1 MFESN
6 RFKPFVTSKG
16 KKQMKMLLRQYK
28 KFSEGIFPL
37 GIQSMESIA
46 KKDYAVDIDDQI
58 AELEN
63 YQKELVGEQ
72 VSKKKKRKE
81 LAKLKQQK
89 TETSAKVTESNV
101 WTETEETPADS
112 EPKPSAAKEAK
123 KKTRKK
129 ITKTQIKEEKLKKLK
144 AKREAKLAAI
154 KQQRLE
160 SKVVKKSSKSVVE
173 TKQDAPKKEDEVITS
188 ATLKQQ
194 KQESKVVKK
203 PTKVV
208 TEQKQDTSKKQ
219 DAATPSAPKVKP
231 QTPKSK
237 AAFEVHDEWSEPL
250 KEGETEFFIPSR
262 KTKLKEANKQ
272 LNEEESSPAVVPSRL
287 KPALVKNPFATP
299 KNSASK
305 LKRSLATPQTD
316 GPTEKKRVKI
326 ALNKNIFQ
334 DLHQHIQQV
343 KSSPQVP
350 FDSSKKP
357 QKGALKPNLM
367 PSPINPFY
375 RKKIGLKLNDTL

>member
-1 MFESN
+1 M
-6 RFKPFVTSKG
+6 
-16 KKQMKMLLRQYK
+16 
-28 KFSEGIFPL
+28 
-37 GIQSMESIA
+37 
-46 KKDYAVDIDDQI
+46 
-58 AELEN
+58 
-63 YQKELVGEQ
+63 
-72 VSKKKKRKE
+72 
-81 LAKLKQQK
+81 AKLKQQK

-112 EPKPSAAKEAK
+112 EPKSSAVKEAK

-129 ITKTQIKEEKLKKLK
+129 ISKTQIKEEKLKKLK

-154 KQQRLE
+154 KQQKLE
-160 SKVVKKSSKSVVE
+160 SKVVKKSSKSVAE
-173 TKQDAPKKEDEVITS
+173 ATQDAPKKEDEDIAS
-188 ATLKQQ
+188 ATLKQ
-194 KQESKVVKK
+194 KKLESKVVKK
-203 PTKVV
+203 LPKGV
-208 TEQKQDTSKKQ
+208 TEPKQ
-219 DAATPSAPKVKP
+219 DAATPSAPKVKS
-231 QTPKSK
+231 QATKSK

-250 KEGETEFFIPSR
+250 KEGETEYFIPSR
-262 KTKLKEANKQ
+262 KTKLKEINKQ
-272 LNEEESSPAVVPSRL
+272 LNEEESSPATVPSRL

-316 GPTEKKRVKI
+316 GPAEKKRVKI

-357 QKGALKPNLM
+357 PKGALKPNLM